1 LARVYSCSSIVIG
14 HWRAHMPTLSEQLTA
29 YFGRPETA
37 EQLKQLDEAIVAV
50 RDALI
55 AARIVFE
62 SLFSGMALMAA
73 TIAQRAEENFP
84 SKAYGQYLKDRGADP
99 AWAQSLAS
107 LTISLGTRT
116 ANESRQ
122 LADVVAALRFLAQG
136 NRRKGAIL
144 SRARVLLAARDETS
158 ILDEI
163 FRKAGLNG
171 TELSELVCLLKGAAN
186 GAPLERD
193 RIREIVA
200 EVAPSL
206 PSARGRKVSAASAA
220 HEQFLEMVERWIGP
234 RAYTYSACE
243 DDFVDEQTN
252 ATRLEFGDPH
262 FDPRPAC
269 QRLAARR
276 KARSN

>member
-1 LARVYSCSSIVIG
+1 MPALGEPLA
-14 HWRAHMPTLSEQLTA
+14 A
-29 YFGRPETA
+29 YFGRPEIA
-37 EQLKQLDEAIVAV
+37 EQLKPLDEALV
-50 RDALI
+50 
-55 AARIVFE
+55 AARMVFE
-62 SLFSGMALMAA
+62 SLFSGMVLMTA

-84 SKAYGQYLKDRGADP
+84 SKAYGQYLKDRGVHP
-99 AWAQSLAS
+99 VCAQPLAG
-107 LTISLGTRT
+107 LAISLGTRT

-144 SRARVLLAARDETS
+144 SRARVLLAAHDETS
-158 ILDEI
+158 MLDEI

-171 TELSELVCLLKGAAN
+171 TELSELVCLLKGAVD

-193 RIREIVA
+193 RIREIAA

-206 PSARGRKVSAASAA
+206 PSARGRKVSAASAV
-220 HEQFLEMVERWIGP
+220 HEQFLETVDRYIGP
-234 RAYTYSACE
+234 RGYTYSAYE
-243 DDFVDEQTN
+243 DNFIDEQTR

-269 QRLAARR
+269 QRFAARR
-276 KARSN
+276 KAKSN